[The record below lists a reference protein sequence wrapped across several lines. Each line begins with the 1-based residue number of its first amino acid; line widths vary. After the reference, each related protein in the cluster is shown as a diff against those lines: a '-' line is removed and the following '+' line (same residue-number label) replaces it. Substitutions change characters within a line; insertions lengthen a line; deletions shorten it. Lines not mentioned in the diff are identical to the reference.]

1 MSLLK
6 EFEINNEDV
15 SEGLMWGGITM
26 PYVMQQKDGS
36 CFCVIEYEPYEKNNL
51 TKNLN
56 LPSFCR
62 GWAIWNERQHTLEGD
77 RDFIILC
84 WNPFET
90 KINPNIENTFG
101 EKILKEN
108 FLKYFGE
115 ESEKICKEFS
125 KVTKAKLL
133 EYQELMNFLSF
144 TLTLEKVE
152 VEMPEVPLYM
162 DVLLSQDVKFIFKAN
177 DIFINGKKIFIVSLP
192 DLPSAWEIFE
202 QVKRF
207 SYRYVRR
214 ILIFD
219 EKESEIEMK
228 KYCGKWCPN
237 RKIMLEE
244 IEKNIL
250 SNFNGYCWNGFIF
263 LLDELEEKIFRE
275 YFEEFLQEKEI
286 SFIFEHYN
294 LKDVWWGSLAGMY
307 LANITPPL
315 VGFDSV
321 EEFILHKEKIKTDP
335 QEHKF
340 KKILEEMEAEKNVSN
355 GQI

>member
-1 MSLLK
+1 MSFLK

-15 SEGLMWGGITM
+15 SEGLMWGGITL
-26 PYVMQQKDGS
+26 PHVMQQKDGS
-36 CFCVIEYEPYEKNNL
+36 CFSVIEYEPYEKNFL
-51 TKNLN
+51 TKNLEF
-56 LPSFCR
+56 PKFCR
-62 GWAIWNERQHTLEGD
+62 GWSMWNERQHTLEGD
-77 RDFIILC
+77 RNFIILC

-115 ESEKICKEFS
+115 ESKKFCEEFS

-144 TLTLEKVE
+144 SLTLEKNE
-152 VEMPEVPLYM
+152 VKMPEVPLYM
-162 DVLLSQDVKFIFKAN
+162 DALLSQDVKFDFKAN

-192 DLPSAWEIFE
+192 DFPRAWEIFE

-275 YFEEFLQEKEI
+275 YFEEYLQEKEI
-286 SFIFEHYN
+286 SYIFEHYN

-321 EEFILHKEKIKTDP
+321 EEFILHREKIQTER